1 VQERAAGAGSLVDDL
16 LGELDNL
23 VALGLVL
30 LPLQLDE
37 SCPTAPD
44 AEHPV
49 SLPQSADGQ
58 RPDRGV
64 EARHVA
70 AAGQDR
76 NGSLLDVD
84 VTHASLLVQPPDCN
98 AGG

>member
-1 VQERAAGAGSLVDDL
+1 MQERAAGTGSLVDDL

-23 VALGLVL
+23 VALELIL

-37 SCPTAPD
+37 ACPTAPD

-49 SLPQSADGQ
+49 ALPQSADGQ

-64 EARHVA
+64 EARHIA

-76 NGSLLDVD
+76 DGSLLGVD
-84 VTHASLLVQPPDCN
+84 IAHASLLVQPPDCN